1 MKRRIKRVPYN
12 WLHWKAL
19 DLEVEAYRNDKE
31 IYHVDILKK
40 MNEAVVKIHKEG
52 FYGEWWME
60 VDLDELERI
69 KKKVLEG
76 IQ

>member
-1 MKRRIKRVPYN
+1 VT
-12 WLHWKAL
+12 
-19 DLEVEAYRNDKE
+19 
-31 IYHVDILKK
+31 
-40 MNEAVVKIHKEG
+40 KIHKEG

-69 KKKVLEG
+69 KKKIMEG

>member
-12 WLHWKAL
+12 YLHWQS
-19 DLEVEAYRNDKE
+19 LEIELAAYREGKE
-31 IYHVDILKK
+31 IYHIEILKK
-40 MNEAVVKIHKEG
+40 MQKAVTKIHKEG

>member
-1 MKRRIKRVPYN
+1 M
-12 WLHWKAL
+12 
-19 DLEVEAYRNDKE
+19 AYKEGKE
-31 IYHVDILKK
+31 IYHIEILKK
-40 MNEAVVKIHKEG
+40 MLKAVTKIHKEG

-69 KKKVLEG
+69 KKKVLDG